1 MSHLTANPASS
12 NANQEG
18 TTDEY
23 PSYTRSNAAGTLSSA
38 QGMLLAEL
46 VNSLYPEWSTADVY
60 EAVGSA
66 VAQGHGTAAETVLAT
81 LIAAANPSNGTPGV
95 LVFPGAHW
103 ATARDQ
109 VSN

>member
-18 TTDEY
+18 TAEEFPT
-23 PSYTRSNAAGTLSSA
+23 YTRSNAAGTLSVT
-38 QGMLLAEL
+38 QGKLLAEL

-60 EAVGSA
+60 DAVGSA

-81 LIAAANPSNGTPGV
+81 LIAAADTSNGLPGV
-95 LVFPGAHW
+95 IGYPGAHW
-103 ATARDQ
+103 TTARDQ
-109 VSN
+109 VS